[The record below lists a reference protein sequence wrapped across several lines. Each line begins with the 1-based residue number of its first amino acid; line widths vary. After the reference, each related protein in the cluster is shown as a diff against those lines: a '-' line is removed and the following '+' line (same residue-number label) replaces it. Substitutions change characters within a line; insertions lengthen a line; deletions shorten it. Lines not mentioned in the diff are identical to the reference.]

1 MPLRPLHHAWKRP
14 AYALFC
20 IGWGANVCAPMLLL
34 YRQQMGLDDATAS
47 AIFGVYAIAL
57 VPALLM
63 GGALSDRHGRR
74 PVMRVAVLCSAVASL
89 VLIAGA
95 GHEPLLYLGR
105 VAAGLASGLAFGAGT
120 AWVQELSAGAP
131 DGAGARRAAVAMSV
145 GFGTGGLVG
154 GVIAQW
160 APHPDLAPYLLH
172 LGMIAV
178 AIPLVWTAPESPVHR
193 MRSRHTTVDGEEE
206 AHGMLLP
213 LRDPRFRRL
222 ILPTAPW
229 VFGIATIA
237 FTVLPRLVSS
247 HTHGY
252 AIAFAGVMTG
262 VTQLTGV
269 AIQPWAQRRERA
281 GHRDLMLVALGA
293 GVLGLGI
300 ATIVPSLPRA
310 WIVLATAP
318 IFGVAYGVLLV
329 SGLIE
334 VARMAPPRVLG
345 SFVAIFYVLCY
356 AGFVVPYGLALLA
369 PSIGYAGG
377 FALCILAILGAMALV
392 AGELRR
398 EARTGAGAEAIRG

>member
-1 MPLRPLHHAWKRP
+1 MPIPPSPTSTVWKRP

-20 IGWGANVCAPMLLL
+20 IGWGANVFAPMLLL
-34 YRQQMGLDDATAS
+34 YRQRMGLDDATAS

-95 GHEPLLYLGR
+95 GHEPLLLAGR
-105 VAAGLASGLAFGAGT
+105 AAAGLASGLAFGAGT
-120 AWVQELSAGAP
+120 AWVQELSARAP

-145 GFGTGGLVG
+145 GFGTGGLFG
-154 GVIAQW
+154 GLIAQW
-160 APHPDLAPYLLH
+160 APRPDQAPYLLH

-178 AIPLVWTAPESPVHR
+178 AIPLVWIAPESPVHLT
-193 MRSRHTTVDGEEE
+193 RSRHTTVDAEDE
-206 AHGMLLP
+206 ARGMLLP
-213 LRDPRFRRL
+213 LLDPRFRRL

-237 FTVLPRLVSS
+237 FTVLPRLVSG

-252 AIAFAGVMTG
+252 AIAFAGMMTG

-300 ATIVPSLPRA
+300 ATVVPSVPRA

-356 AGFVVPYGLALLA
+356 AGFAVPYALALLA

-398 EARTGAGAEAIRG
+398 ESRRYTTAG